1 MNFGTFSELEQY
13 FVTGIAGYINPSLQ
27 EKKIN
32 VVTEISGVIKKNCH
46 YQYLQNIS
54 NAGYKT
60 RNCTIIENTSGG
72 IISSYDLYLEFLNEN
87 PEGYTKVVN
96 EYGAPDQY
104 YPSCFSLT
112 GLFERNCSGVSG
124 VELITGTTN
133 YYKKTFS
140 YVLPWEYGLQC
151 VNACWFGANIGDYC
165 NVSVD
170 VWIPG
175 YNIWYE
181 VSKFA
186 EELTLFGDN
195 EKGTPYPPIPFPT
208 VSWIPQGCRIRV
220 DYFKIENDNYKYN
233 SDHNKFTTTDI
244 FLDIDVMGVRK
255 RA

>member
-1 MNFGTFSELEQY
+1 MNFASFDLLEQY
-13 FVTGIAGYINPSLQ
+13 FVTGVNGYINPSLK
-27 EKKIN
+27 EIELVRSSAVSGLTKK
-32 VVTEISGVIKKNCH
+32 SWR
-46 YQYLQNIS
+46 YRYLQNIES
-54 NAGYKT
+54 SGYKT
-60 RNCTIIENTSGG
+60 RNCTIIENISGDVTQ
-72 IISSYDLYLEFLNEN
+72 SYDLYLEFLTEN
-87 PEGYTKVVN
+87 PEGYPKIVS

-104 YPSCFSLT
+104 CPSCFSLT

-165 NVSVD
+165 DVSVD
-170 VWIPG
+170 VWISG

-195 EKGTPYPPIPFPT
+195 EKGTAYPPIPFPT
-208 VSWIPQGCRIRV
+208 VSWIPAGCRIRV
-220 DYFKIENDNYKYN
+220 DYYKIENDNYKYN

-244 FLDIDVMGVRK
+244 FLDIDIMGVRK
-255 RA
+255 RV